1 MTSNSEIIG
10 KGTWLDKIAHE
21 LLDRENRLKRKNE
34 KIRTESGLGASGI
47 PHVGSLADCV
57 RSYGIKLAL
66 EIQGQPSEYIAFSD
80 DMDGLRKVPTGFPES
95 LKQYLGKPVS
105 SIPDPFDCHPSYGD
119 HMSFMLR
126 DALDK
131 CDIEYQFYSAKE
143 SYQRGLFNSQIE
155 TILSNASKIGD
166 IIKEESDQEKYTEI
180 LPYFPICTSC
190 GRIYTT
196 KATKFLPE
204 EKKILYTCEG
214 VTLQDQKI
222 DGCLHKGEADYTKGE
237 GKLSWKVE
245 FAARWDALKIGFEA
259 YGKDIADSVK
269 VNDRICEE
277 ILDYPP
283 PHHVRYEMFL
293 DEGGKKISKSLGNVF
308 TPQVWLK
315 YGTSQS
321 LLLLM
326 YKRIVG
332 SRVVRPE
339 DIPAYMDELD
349 TLEKIYFGK
358 KKIHDKKEESKLKGL
373 YEYSWLLKQPD
384 KIDIH
389 VPYALLANIASFA
402 PENNQQEYIL
412 TRLRKYDYLKNS
424 PTDGL
429 IKKIECAINWSSDF
443 PKIQSE
449 PIELNTT
456 ECSAIKELVEAIPNE
471 KDESSL
477 QNLIFNTAKKHEIK
491 PGRFFQILYLL
502 LIGSQSGPRLGTY
515 IYDIGIE
522 KTVQILRKEIESN
535 C

>member
-1 MTSNSEIIG
+1 MHPTNEIIG
-10 KGTWLDKIAHE
+10 KGTWLDKIAYE
-21 LLDRENRLKRKNE
+21 LLDRENKLKRKSE

-66 EIQGQPSEYIAFSD
+66 ETQGQPSEYIAFSD
-80 DMDGLRKVPTGFPES
+80 DMDGLRRVPTGFPES
-95 LKQYLGKPVS
+95 LKQHLGKPVS
-105 SIPDPFDCHPSYGD
+105 AIPDPFECHASYGD

-131 CDIEYQFYSAKE
+131 CNIKYQFYSAKE
-143 SYQRGLFNSQIE
+143 NYQSGLLNNQIE
-155 TILSNASKIGD
+155 KILSNSSKVGD
-166 IIKEESDQEKYTEI
+166 IIKQELGQEKYTET
-180 LPYFPICTSC
+180 LPYFPICESC

-196 KATKFLPE
+196 NATQFLPE
-204 EKKILYTCEG
+204 EKKILYICEG
-214 VTLQDQKI
+214 VSLREQKVE
-222 DGCLHKGEADYTKGE
+222 GCLHKGEADYTRGE

-269 VNDRICEE
+269 VNDRICEK
-277 ILDYPP
+277 ILHYPP
-283 PHHVRYEMFL
+283 PYHVRYEMFL

-315 YGTSQS
+315 YGTPQS

-339 DIPAYMDELD
+339 DIPAYMDEID

-358 KKIHDKKEESKLKGL
+358 KKIHDKKEEAKLKGL
-373 YEYSWLLKQPD
+373 YEYSWLLKQPK
-384 KIDIH
+384 KIGTH

-402 PENNQQEYIL
+402 PQNNHQEYIL

-424 PTDGL
+424 PTDEL
-429 IKKIECAINWSSDF
+429 VKKIECAINWSADF
-443 PKIQSE
+443 AKIQSE
-449 PIELNTT
+449 PIQLSTT
-456 ECSAIKELVEAIPNE
+456 ECNAIKELVEEVPKE
-471 KDESSL
+471 KDETSL
-477 QNLIFNTAKKHEIK
+477 QNLIFKIAKKNEIK
-491 PGRFFQILYLL
+491 PSRFFQILYLI
-502 LIGSQSGPRLGTY
+502 LIGSSSGPRLGTY
-515 IYDIGIE
+515 IYDLGIE
-522 KTVQILRKEIESN
+522 KTTQLLKKEIKSN